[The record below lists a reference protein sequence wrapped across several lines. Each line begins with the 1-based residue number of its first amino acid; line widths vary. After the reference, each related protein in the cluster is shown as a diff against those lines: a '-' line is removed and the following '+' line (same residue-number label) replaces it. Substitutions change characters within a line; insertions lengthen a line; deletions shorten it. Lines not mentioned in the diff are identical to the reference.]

1 MRIVT
6 MTWAD
11 MHREGDLWWRLL
23 AHRHDKFVKEL
34 GWEIPTASRRED
46 CGDDDSGDSFVEFDQ
61 YDSPHAV
68 YVMALDEEGAIQAS
82 ARLVRTDTRYRF
94 GPYDV
99 SYMIADARRG
109 LLDNIPPDLLPG
121 DAPRSS
127 RVWELTR
134 YTSLSRKAS
143 RALFD
148 ALNEFLAGCGATDVL
163 TLSPPSFIRWLKLI
177 TFEGELIGPAM
188 EIDGEEFAVVRT
200 RVKPVSEPRH
210 GAAIIRLPEDVGA
223 ETPRRAARRRAA

>member
-1 MRIVT
+1 MRTVT

-34 GWEIPTASRRED
+34 EWDIPTASHD
-46 CGDDDSGDSFVEFDQ
+46 GDISGEAELGSVEFDQ

-68 YVMALDEEGAIQAS
+68 YVLALDDDGAIQAS

-94 GPYDV
+94 GPYNV
-99 SYMIADARRG
+99 SYMIADAADG
-109 LLDNIPPDLLPG
+109 LLDNIPADLLPG
-121 DAPRSS
+121 DAPRTSG
-127 RVWELTR
+127 VWELTR

-143 RALFD
+143 KILFD
-148 ALNEFLAGCGATDVL
+148 ALNDFLASCGATDVL

-177 TFEGELIGPAM
+177 TFEGELIGPTM
-188 EIDGEEFAVVRT
+188 MIDGEEFAVVRT
-200 RVKPVSEPRH
+200 RVKPTKVARNGADIIKLPDEPSEPVK
-210 GAAIIRLPEDVGA
+210 IED
-223 ETPRRAARRRAA
+223 PSKRAA